1 MSNLY
6 AGTILK
12 VDLTEGKVSRE
23 PTSSYAKDF
32 LGGRGINIKLLCDN
46 ISPGVDPLGPG
57 NVLIFGVGPL
67 GGTSL
72 STGRFEVTAKSPQTG
87 YLGSSDCGGFFG
99 GELKFA
105 GYDHIVITGK
115 AAKPVFIWIDNERVE
130 IRDAASLWGKD
141 TYDSQDLLR
150 KELNP
155 EAKIACIGPAGE
167 KLVRFSTIQHDLGHS
182 ASRTGMGA
190 VMGSKNLKAIAVRG
204 TKGIKLA
211 DPNKFLALAADVE
224 QAIKDSPFAQQL
236 AKEGVSAFQ
245 DEFVQQSGLKSL
257 MGGVAPRG
265 HDIYLKYET
274 KRAGCYGCP
283 LQCKDHYQAGGLKSG
298 VISCQLYTHF
308 APLVRCFDIDTS
320 LECAIMCQRYGVDA
334 VSAGETIHWLME
346 LYEKGIIAK
355 EDTDGIPMEWGS
367 PEAIRGMLDKMTFR
381 KGIGNVLAEGMLSAA
396 KQIGRNSE
404 EYANQVKGMPMPEGY
419 NPDWL
424 PHCKGA
430 CLTSA
435 VGPRGETMR
444 GIPGSTEYEY
454 ALSLDNISPDE
465 AAFVR
470 GYFKQITGTEKA
482 IYPQEYEGKPE
493 LVIHFESLAL
503 LSDTLGICKRLTPWF
518 QWLLFPEHLA
528 AFYSVGSGVETSAED
543 LFKFAHKIRTLERA
557 YEVGEGVSREKDTL
571 PKRYIDHPVKEG
583 PVKGAVLESA
593 KFEEMKTKYYE
604 LRRWDVKTGIPTEE
618 TLKELGLDDVA
629 ARLKKLG
636 RLPAGAEKGKE
647 KSQTI
652 QAVLK

>member
-1 MSNLY
+1 
-6 AGTILK
+6 
-12 VDLTEGKVSRE
+12 
-23 PTSSYAKDF
+23 
-32 LGGRGINIKLLCDN
+32 
-46 ISPGVDPLGPG
+46 
-57 NVLIFGVGPL
+57 VLIFGVGSL
-67 GGTSL
+67 GGTTL
-72 STGRFEVTAKSPQTG
+72 STGRFEVTAKSPLTG
-87 YLGSSDCGGFFG
+87 YLGSSDCGGFWG
-99 GELKFA
+99 AELKFA
-105 GYDHIVITGK
+105 GYDHMVITGK

-130 IRDAASLWGKD
+130 IRDAASFWGKD
-141 TYDSQDLLR
+141 TYDTQDLLR
-150 KELNP
+150 KELNNP

-167 KLVRFSTIQHDLGHS
+167 NLVRFSTIQHDLGHS

-211 DPNKFLALAADVE
+211 DPKKFLAIAAEVE
-224 QAIKDSPFAQQL
+224 QLVKDNPVSQSM
-236 AKEGVSAFQ
+236 AKEGLSPFQ
-245 DEFVQQSGLKSL
+245 DEFVELADAKSM
-257 MGGVAPRG
+257 MGGVVPRM
-265 HDIYLKYET
+265 HDVYLKYEP

-283 LQCKDHYQAGGLKSG
+283 IQCKDHYQAGGARSG
-298 VISCQLYTHF
+298 VISCQLYAQFVTS
-308 APLVRCFDIDTS
+308 LRCFDIDTS
-320 LECAIMCQRYGVDA
+320 LECGILCQRHGLDA

-346 LYEKGIIAK
+346 LYEKGIITK

-367 PEAIRGMLDKMTFR
+367 PEAIRGMLDKMIFR
-381 KGIGNVLAEGMLSAA
+381 KGIGNILAEGILPAA
-396 KQIGRNSE
+396 KEIGRNSE
-404 EYANQVKGMPMPEGY
+404 EYANQVKGMPMPEGT

-424 PHCKGA
+424 PHLKGA
-430 CLTSA
+430 SLTNA

-444 GIPGSTEYEY
+444 GLTAVTEYEFGLQRDN
-454 ALSLDNISPDE
+454 LSPEE
-465 AAFVR
+465 AAFLR
-470 GYFKQITGTEKA
+470 EYFKQITGTEKA

-493 LVIHFESLAL
+493 LVVFFEGLVL
-503 LSDTLGICKRLTPWF
+503 LCDMLGICKYLTPF
-518 QWLLFPEHLA
+518 QQWAIFPEHLA
-528 AFYSVGSGVETSAED
+528 GLYSAGSGVETSADD
-543 LFKFAHKIRTLERA
+543 LFKVAHKIRTLERA
-557 YEVGEGVSREKDTL
+557 YEAGEGISREKDTL
-571 PKRYIDHPVKEG
+571 PKRFIDHPVKQG